1 MGWRSHFSQAS
12 VVLAVGCALI
22 APLVAFAPS
31 GPTGQT
37 GPQAPESPELRLAR
51 QHYFSGRY
59 TDAAEAAAPLTN
71 GLEALAAYE
80 LRTAALHFELKRQM
94 GDESNK
100 GKALKQCAAACQP
113 LIDAF
118 MKDLTAGKALAR
130 TALKAQP
137 ESESALFYLG
147 KLDLNYVWMQLSTL
161 GKRTGWSE
169 FWNAR
174 HSIEAV
180 LKANPKNVRARVA
193 HAWIEYIVDTRVP
206 FGLGWTLGGGDKK
219 KALKSI
225 TEAAAVV
232 GDPYEK
238 AEAEFALWEMLVRE
252 KRPADALIVAKR
264 LIVDFPENK
273 DLQRFVA
280 KGS

>member
-1 MGWRSHFSQAS
+1 M
-12 VVLAVGCALI
+12 VVAHLAAAGHAG
-22 APLVAFAPS
+22 A
-31 GPTGQT
+31 QT
-37 GPQAPESPELRLAR
+37 PESPELKLAR

-59 TDAAEAAAPLTN
+59 TAAADAAAPLTVN
-71 GLEALAAYE
+71 GPEALAAYE
-80 LRTAALHFELKRQM
+80 LRTSALHFELKRLL
-94 GDESNK
+94 GDGSNK
-100 GKALKQCAAACQP
+100 TKALKQCPACQP

-118 MKDLTAGKALAR
+118 MKDLNAGKTMAR
-130 TALKAQP
+130 NALKAHP
-137 ESESALFYLG
+137 ENESALFYLG
-147 KLDLNYVWMQLSTL
+147 KLDLNYVWLQLSTL

-180 LKANPKNVRARVA
+180 LKTNPKNVRARVA
-193 HAWIEYIVDTRVP
+193 YAWIEYIVDTKVP

-225 TEAAAVV
+225 TEAAAAV

-238 AEAEFALWEMLVRE
+238 AEAEFGLWEMLMRD
-252 KRPADALIVAKR
+252 KRPGDALTVAKR

-273 DLQRFVA
+273 ELQRFVA
-280 KGS
+280 KGG

>member
-1 MGWRSHFSQAS
+1 MAGMGSRSHIFPAFTF
-12 VVLAVGCALI
+12 VVAGCVLFTHLSTVGHAR
-22 APLVAFAPS
+22 A
-31 GPTGQT
+31 
-37 GPQAPESPELRLAR
+37 QAPESPELKLAR

-59 TDAAEAAAPLTN
+59 TAAAEVTAPLTAS
-71 GLEALAAYE
+71 GPEALAAYE
-80 LRTAALHFELKRQM
+80 LRTSALHFELKRQL
-94 GDESNK
+94 GDATNK
-100 GKALKQCAAACQP
+100 SKALKQCVACQP

-118 MKDLTAGKALAR
+118 MKDLIAGKALAR
-130 TALKAQP
+130 SVLKENPQN
-137 ESESALFYLG
+137 ESALFYLG
-147 KLDLNYVWMQLSTL
+147 KLDLNYVWLQLSTL

-193 HAWIEYIVDTRVP
+193 YAWIEYIVDTKVP

-219 KALKSI
+219 KALKAI

-238 AEAEFALWEMLVRE
+238 AEAEFALWEMLKSD
-252 KRPADALIVAKR
+252 KRPADALVVAKR

-273 DLQRFVA
+273 ELQRFIA
-280 KGS
+280 APK

>member
-1 MGWRSHFSQAS
+1 MGSRSHILPAFSL
-12 VVLAVGCALI
+12 VVAGCMVVTHLAAAGHAG
-22 APLVAFAPS
+22 A
-31 GPTGQT
+31 QT
-37 GPQAPESPELRLAR
+37 PESPALKLAR

-59 TDAAEAAAPLTN
+59 TAAAEAAAPLTA
-71 GLEALAAYE
+71 GGAEALAAYE
-80 LRTAALHFELKRQM
+80 LRTAALHFELKRLL
-94 GDESNK
+94 GDAPNK
-100 GKALKQCAAACQP
+100 SKALKQCAACQP

-130 TALKAQP
+130 TVLKEQP
-137 ESESALFYLG
+137 QNESALFYLG
-147 KLDLNYVWMQLSTL
+147 KLDLNYVWLQLSTL

-193 HAWIEYIVDTRVP
+193 YAWIEYIVDTKVP

-219 KALKSI
+219 KALKAI
-225 TEAAAVV
+225 TEAAATV

-238 AEAEFALWEMLVRE
+238 AEAEFALWEMLKSD
-252 KRPADALIVAKR
+252 KRPADALVVAKR

-273 DLQRFVA
+273 ELQRFIA
-280 KGS
+280 TPK